1 MTRTEEQKLH
11 IPLKVSLM
19 QTEEKKK
26 KQNNRDNSEEATNP
40 DHGSL
45 EGQFSARCE
54 TKSPAT

>member
-19 QTEEKKK
+19 QAEEKKK
-26 KQNNRDNSEEATNP
+26 NRDNSEEATNP

-45 EGQFSARCE
+45 EGQFSARRE
-54 TKSPAT
+54 TKSPAI